1 MPQCSE
7 SGRATRTALF
17 VDFCG
22 MSDQSK
28 PDGRRRS
35 QTHKSWLWCPQ
46 LQTGW
51 KPKPMLISEVNELK
65 QDAGPELLLDEI
77 EQQR

>member
-1 MPQCSE
+1 M
-7 SGRATRTALF
+7 SG
-17 VDFCG
+17 
-22 MSDQSK
+22 QSK
-28 PDGRRRS
+28 PNGRRRS
-35 QTHKSWLWCPQ
+35 QTHKPLLWRPPS
-46 LQTGW
+46 QTGW